1 MKTGGVLFL
10 ISMGL
15 LILSPLVLM
24 YAKAHFHFQYLKTIF
39 PEELQKYANI
49 IETSRDRILYNK
61 YAVLFLPFF
70 KRYTDKETTPET
82 KKLAQKVTLYI
93 RLLYFDILFITIFLI
108 SIVLLFG
115 HFWNFYGIIWPK

>member
-39 PEELQKYANI
+39 PEKLQKYANI

-61 YAVLFLPFF
+61 YAFLFLPFF
-70 KRYTDKETTPET
+70 KRYTDKETTPEA
-82 KKLAQKVTLYI
+82 KKLAPKVILYI
-93 RLLYFDILFITIFLI
+93 RLIYFDILFIVIIVI
-108 SIVLLFG
+108 SLVLLFG
-115 HFWNFYGIIWPK
+115 EF